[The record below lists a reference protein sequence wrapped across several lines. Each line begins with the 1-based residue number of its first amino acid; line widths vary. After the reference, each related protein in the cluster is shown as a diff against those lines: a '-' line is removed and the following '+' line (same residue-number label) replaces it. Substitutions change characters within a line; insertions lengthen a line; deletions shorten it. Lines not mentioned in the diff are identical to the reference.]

1 VALKPP
7 LIVQAE
13 AGIRIVMKF
22 MLALADTRA
31 AAAAAARYYY
41 PKEAGTS

>member
-1 VALKPP
+1 
-7 LIVQAE
+7 
-13 AGIRIVMKF
+13 MKF